1 MDKNYELVLVLAP
14 DLKDDQ
20 VASMKDQITT
30 EMTNLGAEIVNQ
42 DDWGKRELAFEVK
55 DFMQGYYH
63 LYQFTAPVDMP
74 GKFKGLLKVNEK
86 VIRYLLTTWEP
97 KAKPDEEEKP
107 EEPVEVAEEVKK
119 ADEPKV
125 KAIEEAKPEVPVE
138 AVEEVKKADEP
149 TAKPDEEAKP
159 EEPVEAV
166 EEVKKAEEPTAE
178 VETEK
183 PTEDTDNTK

>member
-1 MDKNYELVLVLAP
+1 MHKNYELVLVLAP

-20 VASMKDQITT
+20 LASMKGQITT
-30 EMTNLGAEIVNQ
+30 QMTDLGAEIVNQ

-97 KAKPDEEEKP
+97 KAKPDEEDKP
-107 EEPVEVAEEVKK
+107 EEPVEV
-119 ADEPKV
+119 
-125 KAIEEAKPEVPVE
+125 
-138 AVEEVKKADEP
+138 VEEVKKADEP
-149 TAKPDEEAKP
+149 IAKPPEEAKP
-159 EEPVEAV
+159 EEPAKVV
-166 EEVKKAEEPTAE
+166 EEIKESEEPVAE

-183 PTEDTDNTK
+183 PTEDTDNT

>member
-20 VASMKDQITT
+20 LASMKDQITT
-30 EMTNLGAEIVNQ
+30 EMSDLGAEIVNQ

-97 KAKPDEEEKP
+97 KAKPDEEEEKP
-107 EEPVEVAEEVKK
+107 EEPVEV
-119 ADEPKV
+119 
-125 KAIEEAKPEVPVE
+125 
-138 AVEEVKKADEP
+138 VEEVKKADEP
-149 TAKPDEEAKP
+149 ITKPPEEAKP
-159 EEPVEAV
+159 EEPAKVAEEVTKV
-166 EEVKKAEEPTAE
+166 EEPVTE